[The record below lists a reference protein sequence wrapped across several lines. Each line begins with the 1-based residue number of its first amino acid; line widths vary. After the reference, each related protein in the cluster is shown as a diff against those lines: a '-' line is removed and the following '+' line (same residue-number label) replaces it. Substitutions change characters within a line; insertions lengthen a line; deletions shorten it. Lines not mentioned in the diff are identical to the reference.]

1 MKTILKKAKMITEAD
16 FKGPMLVQ
24 RDLSKKERKEIE
36 DWAASDKTKQLD
48 KSPKEKSQKIYS

>member
-24 RDLSKKERKEIE
+24 RDLSKKERKEME
-36 DWAASDKTKQLD
+36 DWAAADKVKILN
-48 KSPKEKSQKIYS
+48 KNVKGKSQKTYS

>member
-16 FKGPMLVQ
+16 FKGPMLLQ

-36 DWAASDKTKQLD
+36 DWAAADKAKILD
-48 KSPKEKSQKIYS
+48 KIPSNKSQKTFS

>member
-1 MKTILKKAKMITEAD
+1 MKTIFEKAKMITEAD

-36 DWAASDKTKQLD
+36 DWAAADKVKMPSKKVKD
-48 KSPKEKSQKIYS
+48 KSQKTYS

>member
-1 MKTILKKAKMITEAD
+1 MKTILEKAKMITEAD

-36 DWAASDKTKQLD
+36 DWTAADKVKMLN
-48 KSPKEKSQKIYS
+48 KNVKGKSQKTYS

>member
-24 RDLSKKERKEIE
+24 RDLSKKERKEME
-36 DWAASDKTKQLD
+36 DWATADKAKILD
-48 KSPKEKSQKIYS
+48 KNTKGKSQKTYS